1 MDWNPR
7 IEQELQRIP
16 KSHAS
21 HNPQEQEH
29 GYRAQEPQMQQN
41 QYSTLYMQEP
51 ISQYIPQV
59 SFGER
64 LGAFISYLF
73 VWLSGFVFFL
83 FAEKQNRFVRFHAL
97 QSMLFFGGLNIAGFG
112 VGSFIQFLDRTGY
125 DGYHIPFIGAIVG
138 TAWVVLILLF
148 VMAVAGWIMGMVHAL
163 RGRYYKMP
171 FVGDLV
177 ERYINR
183 QGFPK

>member
-7 IEQELQRIP
+7 IEQELQSIP
-16 KSHAS
+16 KNYAS

-29 GYRAQEPQMQQN
+29 GYRAQQPQMPQN

-51 ISQYIPQV
+51 ISQYIPRI

-73 VWLSGFVFFL
+73 VWPSGFVFFL

-97 QSMLFFGGLNIAGFG
+97 QSMLFFGSLSIAGFG
-112 VGSFIQFLDRTGY
+112 VDSFIRFINRIGY
-125 DGYHIPFIGAIVG
+125 DGYDIPFIGVIVDM
-138 TAWVVLILLF
+138 AWVVLILLF
-148 VMAVAGWIMGMVHAL
+148 IIAITGWFMGMIHAL

-177 ERYINR
+177 ERFMNR